1 MKDIR
6 ETYRY
11 ERYQAPYEESR
22 WAEPEEIMADTV
34 PIEIDKP
41 PYQTAGIPLLS
52 DGRVAYVDHLD
63 HHTLLFGA
71 TGSKKSRLF
80 VMPMIQMM
88 ANAGES
94 YVVTDPKG
102 ELYQQTAG
110 TAKANGFKVLAVNF
124 RDFTHSHRWNPLRI
138 PYELYKN
145 GQKDDAIGM
154 LNDLLASISSESMEK
169 TKDIFWIQQANSLA
183 LALLLILFETGKP
196 EEINMG
202 SFVRMCGEYGKPIN
216 SNKLYEIASYINPES
231 VAGMNLSGVVI
242 SAEKTKDSIMSSLHA
257 MIRIF
262 AIQKKLISMMAD
274 SDFDMRSVGREKTAV
289 YVIIPDEKST
299 YHFLATLFIKQC
311 YETMIQEAQLMPDI
325 QLPRRVNF
333 VLDEFANIPAIPDMD
348 AMITAA
354 RSRNMRFFLVVQ
366 SFHQLEK
373 LYGENA
379 RTLTSNCENWIYL
392 NSKEFD
398 HLTEISNLC
407 GNVYTT
413 GGQTRPLIAP
423 SQLLHLS
430 KKKGEALILAAR
442 HYPLLT
448 EMPDISEYA
457 FPYAP
462 APAFPEN
469 GEKIRVP
476 MFDLGMLARELE
488 SGMRDELFYEEEE
501 EKIPLEYR
509 RLDQDEARGLV
520 AARLQELIE
529 LLSGSE
535 DEELHID
542 D

>member
-1 MKDIR
+1 M
-6 ETYRY
+6 
-11 ERYQAPYEESR
+11 
-22 WAEPEEIMADTV
+22 
-34 PIEIDKP
+34 
-41 PYQTAGIPLLS
+41 
-52 DGRVAYVDHLD
+52 
-63 HHTLLFGA
+63 
-71 TGSKKSRLF
+71 
-80 VMPMIQMM
+80 
-88 ANAGES
+88 
-94 YVVTDPKG
+94 
-102 ELYQQTAG
+102 
-110 TAKANGFKVLAVNF
+110 
-124 RDFTHSHRWNPLRI
+124 
-138 PYELYKN
+138 
-145 GQKDDAIGM
+145 
-154 LNDLLASISSESMEK
+154 
-169 TKDIFWIQQANSLA
+169 
-183 LALLLILFETGKP
+183 
-196 EEINMG
+196 
-202 SFVRMCGEYGKPIN
+202 
-216 SNKLYEIASYINPES
+216 
-231 VAGMNLSGVVI
+231 
-242 SAEKTKDSIMSSLHA
+242 
-257 MIRIF
+257 
-262 AIQKKLISMMAD
+262 
-274 SDFDMRSVGREKTAV
+274 
-289 YVIIPDEKST
+289 IIPDEKST